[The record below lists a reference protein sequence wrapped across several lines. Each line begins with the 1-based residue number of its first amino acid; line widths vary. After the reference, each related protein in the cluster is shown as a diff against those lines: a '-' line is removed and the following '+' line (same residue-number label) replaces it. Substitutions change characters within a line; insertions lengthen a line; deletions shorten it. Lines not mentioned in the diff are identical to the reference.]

1 MKAKLVRIGN
11 SRGVRLPK
19 PVIEQ
24 AQLTDEV
31 EVSVRDGAVLIRS
44 AAHARAGWAEA
55 AQAMQAEGATG
66 AGPGRTAQLA
76 GGDGGCQDGEC
87 GGEDERSKSAHAVA
101 PGNGR
106 ENAAAPSR
114 GAWSIRKDRGA
125 NKSLRGRKEG

>member
-55 AQAMQAEGATG
+55 KLSPNARAIRERVCRFTG
-66 AGPGRTAQLA
+66 DPFR
-76 GGDGGCQDGEC
+76 
-87 GGEDERSKSAHAVA
+87 R
-101 PGNGR
+101 
-106 ENAAAPSR
+106 
-114 GAWSIRKDRGA
+114 
-125 NKSLRGRKEG
+125 